1 MAGALAL
8 NTYKTFRKEVTTG
21 ITTVYTAPSGVS
33 SIHLFSVISNTSSG
47 IATVTVLHSRA
58 TGPEEDRGPYELIKN
73 FKIPAT
79 DALNPIGGSLVLE
92 VGDKI
97 QVQGSA
103 NSTMKFTLSILESA
117 K

>member
-8 NTYKTFRKEVTTG
+8 NIYKTVRAEVTTG
-21 ITTVYTAPSGVS
+21 ITTVYTVPNGVS
-33 SIHLFSVISNTSSG
+33 SIHLFSVVSNVSSG
-47 IATVTVLHSRA
+47 IATVTVNHVRNGSSF
-58 TGPEEDRGPYELIKN
+58 ELIKN
-73 FKIPAT
+73 AKIPAT

-97 QVQGSA
+97 EITGSA
-103 NSTMKFTLSILESA
+103 NSAMKFTLSILESA

>member
-8 NTYKTFRKEVTTG
+8 NTYKTFRADVTTG

-33 SIHLFSVISNTSSG
+33 SIHLFSVVSNTSAG
-47 IATVTVLHSRA
+47 IATVTVLHNRS
-58 TGPEEDRGPYELIKN
+58 GSGYELIKN

-92 VGDKI
+92 VGDQI

-103 NSTMKFTLSILESA
+103 NSVMKFTLSILESA

>member
-8 NTYKTFRKEVTTG
+8 NTYRTVSIAVTTG
-21 ITTVYTAPSGVS
+21 LTTAYTAPNGVA
-33 SIHLFSVISNTSSG
+33 SIHLFSTVSNVSSG
-47 IATVTVLHSRA
+47 ISTVTVYYNKSG
-58 TGPEEDRGPYELIKN
+58 TQFELIKN
-73 FKIPAT
+73 AKIPAT

-97 QVQGSA
+97 EIEGSA
-103 NSTMKFTLSILESA
+103 NGTMKFTMSILESA